1 MIDYE
6 KLGTHMIILTATT
19 NNTKDRAKKQQIK
32 MKYINGIYIYMFK
45 SGLKR
50 HGRQTDKG

>member
-6 KLGTHMIILTATT
+6 KLGTHMIILIPTT

-32 MKYINGIYIYMFK
+32 MKYINGTYIYMFK
-45 SGLKR
+45 SGFKETWK
-50 HGRQTDKG
+50 TD